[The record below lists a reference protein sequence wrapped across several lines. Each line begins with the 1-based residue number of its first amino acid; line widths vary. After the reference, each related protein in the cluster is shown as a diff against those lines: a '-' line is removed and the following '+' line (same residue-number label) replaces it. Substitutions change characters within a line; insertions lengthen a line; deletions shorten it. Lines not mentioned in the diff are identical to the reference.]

1 MKRFQVENCVQNARQ
16 YAGEEPYEHISYN
29 IVDGD
34 VEAENEKEAIVN
46 ALYYLADNIND
57 TNGMYAEVNLKDESI
72 LIYNDDDEVVEYY
85 FDFVAKEIED
95 YWQGRLNTVVAGAP
109 WIDFMKPGTDK
120 GAALQF
126 VQQYFQVKKE
136 ETLAFGDNHND
147 LGMILAAG
155 EGCAVSTART
165 AVKEA
170 AKHIVGSY
178 EEKGVIKALQELLK
192 KQK

>member
-85 FDFVAKEIED
+85 FDCVAKASPSPPSNNSTIAYFTIE
-95 YWQGRLNTVVAGAP
+95 
-109 WIDFMKPGTDK
+109 
-120 GAALQF
+120 
-126 VQQYFQVKKE
+126 
-136 ETLAFGDNHND
+136 LAEYCKTRICLLISTGNSTNEMP
-147 LGMILAAG
+147 LLTN
-155 EGCAVSTART
+155 VSTNDF
-165 AVKEA
+165 
-170 AKHIVGSY
+170 
-178 EEKGVIKALQELLK
+178 
-192 KQK
+192 

>member
-72 LIYNDDDEVVEYY
+72 LIYNDDDEVAEYY

-95 YWQGRLNTVVAGAP
+95 
-109 WIDFMKPGTDK
+109 
-120 GAALQF
+120 
-126 VQQYFQVKKE
+126 
-136 ETLAFGDNHND
+136 
-147 LGMILAAG
+147 
-155 EGCAVSTART
+155 
-165 AVKEA
+165 
-170 AKHIVGSY
+170 
-178 EEKGVIKALQELLK
+178 
-192 KQK
+192 

>member
-1 MKRFQVENCVQNARQ
+1 M
-16 YAGEEPYEHISYN
+16 
-29 IVDGD
+29 
-34 VEAENEKEAIVN
+34 
-46 ALYYLADNIND
+46 
-57 TNGMYAEVNLKDESI
+57 
-72 LIYNDDDEVVEYY
+72 
-85 FDFVAKEIED
+85 
-95 YWQGRLNTVVAGAP
+95 AGAP

>member
-1 MKRFQVENCVQNARQ
+1 MKRFQDENCVQNARQ

-95 YWQGRLNTVVAGAP
+95 
-109 WIDFMKPGTDK
+109 
-120 GAALQF
+120 
-126 VQQYFQVKKE
+126 
-136 ETLAFGDNHND
+136 
-147 LGMILAAG
+147 
-155 EGCAVSTART
+155 
-165 AVKEA
+165 
-170 AKHIVGSY
+170 
-178 EEKGVIKALQELLK
+178 
-192 KQK
+192 

>member
-1 MKRFQVENCVQNARQ
+1 M
-16 YAGEEPYEHISYN
+16 
-29 IVDGD
+29 
-34 VEAENEKEAIVN
+34 AIK
-46 ALYYLADNIND
+46 ND
-57 TNGMYAEVNLKDESI
+57 MVF
-72 LIYNDDDEVVEYY
+72 DDDEDGTKLKVIKMSLYCESGIRPY
-85 FDFVAKEIED
+85 AKEIED

-155 EGCAVSTART
+155 EGCAVSAART

>member
-1 MKRFQVENCVQNARQ
+1 MNKK
-16 YAGEEPYEHISYN
+16 G
-29 IVDGD
+29 
-34 VEAENEKEAIVN
+34 
-46 ALYYLADNIND
+46 
-57 TNGMYAEVNLKDESI
+57 I
-72 LIYNDDDEVVEYY
+72 LIILSGFSGVG
-85 FDFVAKEIED
+85 K
-95 YWQGRLNTVVAGAP
+95 GTVVRRLLSDYDNYALSISATTR
-109 WIDFMKPGTDK
+109 KPREGE
-120 GAALQF
+120 
-126 VQQYFQVKKE
+126 E

>member
-1 MKRFQVENCVQNARQ
+1 
-16 YAGEEPYEHISYN
+16 HISYN

-95 YWQGRLNTVVAGAP
+95 
-109 WIDFMKPGTDK
+109 
-120 GAALQF
+120 
-126 VQQYFQVKKE
+126 
-136 ETLAFGDNHND
+136 
-147 LGMILAAG
+147 
-155 EGCAVSTART
+155 
-165 AVKEA
+165 
-170 AKHIVGSY
+170 
-178 EEKGVIKALQELLK
+178 
-192 KQK
+192 

>member
-1 MKRFQVENCVQNARQ
+1 MYIEFFYKKNKLFLKKLLTTHPLGGIIKTRNEGNLKKINKNDKIWEDKTMKRFQVENCVQNARQ

-95 YWQGRLNTVVAGAP
+95 
-109 WIDFMKPGTDK
+109 
-120 GAALQF
+120 
-126 VQQYFQVKKE
+126 
-136 ETLAFGDNHND
+136 
-147 LGMILAAG
+147 
-155 EGCAVSTART
+155 
-165 AVKEA
+165 
-170 AKHIVGSY
+170 
-178 EEKGVIKALQELLK
+178 
-192 KQK
+192 

>member
-16 YAGEEPYEHISYN
+16 YAGKEPYEHISYN

-95 YWQGRLNTVVAGAP
+95 
-109 WIDFMKPGTDK
+109 
-120 GAALQF
+120 
-126 VQQYFQVKKE
+126 
-136 ETLAFGDNHND
+136 
-147 LGMILAAG
+147 
-155 EGCAVSTART
+155 
-165 AVKEA
+165 
-170 AKHIVGSY
+170 
-178 EEKGVIKALQELLK
+178 
-192 KQK
+192 

>member
-46 ALYYLADNIND
+46 ALYYLADN
-57 TNGMYAEVNLKDESI
+57 MYAEVNLKDESI

-95 YWQGRLNTVVAGAP
+95 
-109 WIDFMKPGTDK
+109 
-120 GAALQF
+120 
-126 VQQYFQVKKE
+126 
-136 ETLAFGDNHND
+136 
-147 LGMILAAG
+147 
-155 EGCAVSTART
+155 
-165 AVKEA
+165 
-170 AKHIVGSY
+170 
-178 EEKGVIKALQELLK
+178 
-192 KQK
+192 

>member
-1 MKRFQVENCVQNARQ
+1 MKRFQVENCVQNERQ

-95 YWQGRLNTVVAGAP
+95 
-109 WIDFMKPGTDK
+109 
-120 GAALQF
+120 
-126 VQQYFQVKKE
+126 
-136 ETLAFGDNHND
+136 
-147 LGMILAAG
+147 
-155 EGCAVSTART
+155 
-165 AVKEA
+165 
-170 AKHIVGSY
+170 
-178 EEKGVIKALQELLK
+178 
-192 KQK
+192 